1 MIKAYHRLLDLKE
14 KYVDLDV
21 LKALSTS
28 VENNLNDANNVS
40 ILKYRQK
47 VLKLFGRITSAVA
60 PNWQIYWYYA
70 QVVLHSSQVDDNL
83 NKIEL
88 NKESAEKYF
97 GLLFKSFRSL
107 YNKPNWELAVDSC
120 REIITH
126 STNVLTS
133 KLEF

>member
-60 PNWQIYWYYA
+60 PNWMIYWYYA
-70 QVVLHSSQVDDNL
+70 EVVLHSSQVDDNL

-88 NKESAEKYF
+88 TKESAEKYF
-97 GLLFKSFRSL
+97 SLLLKSFRSL

-126 STNVLTS
+126 CTNVLTS
-133 KLEF
+133 K